1 MRNPT
6 LHDAVRAIY
15 SNAVTISSNE
25 IDDITAFDADNNTIT
40 IDESTVTAQLATLQA
55 QYAEHQQTQ
64 ANAKASALAKLTAL
78 GLSAEEI
85 SAIVA

>member
-1 MRNPT
+1 MKNPD
-6 LHDAVRAIY
+6 LHDAVRASY
-15 SNAVTISSNE
+15 SNAATIVSDG
-25 IDDITAFDADNNTIT
+25 IDDITAFDANNNTIT
-40 IDESTVTAQLATLQA
+40 IDKVTVNAQLATLQA

-64 ANAKASALAKLTAL
+64 TTAKASALAKLTAL

>member
-15 SNAVTISSNE
+15 SNAVTISSNG

-40 IDESTVTAQLATLQA
+40 IDSSTVAAQLATLQA

-64 ANAKASALAKLTAL
+64 TTAKASALAKLTAL
-78 GLSAEEI
+78 GLSTEEI

>member
-15 SNAVTISSNE
+15 SNAATIVSNE
-25 IDDITAFDADNNTIT
+25 IDDITVFDADNNIIT

-55 QYAEHQQTQ
+55 QYAEQQQTQ
-64 ANAKASALAKLTAL
+64 AAAKASALAKLTAL

-85 SAIVA
+85 SAIGV